1 MKYLGWFSCGVT
13 SAVACKLAIEKFGD
27 DVELWYIET
36 GAAHP
41 DNIRFIKDCEKWYGR
56 KIQTARNE
64 KYASPLDVASKQIFN
79 TPYGAPCTYE
89 LKKKVRQKIQNAY
102 ANFTHVFGFEYTPKE
117 INRAK
122 RWSEQNTKNVVF
134 PLIENK
140 LNKNDC
146 LRILQKQKID
156 VPKMYTLGYH
166 NNNCIGCFKGGA
178 GYWNKIRKD
187 FPVVFQK
194 TAEMERARKSTCLK
208 FNGKPLYLDE
218 LAPTAG
224 RHKDLLLPE
233 CGLFCELERV

>member
-1 MKYLGWFSCGVT
+1 M
-13 SAVACKLAIEKFGD
+13 
-27 DVELWYIET
+27 
-36 GAAHP
+36 
-41 DNIRFIKDCEKWYGR
+41 
-56 KIQTARNE
+56 
-64 KYASPLDVASKQIFN
+64 
-79 TPYGAPCTYE
+79 
-89 LKKKVRQKIQNAY
+89 RQKIQNTY

-194 TAEMERARKSTCLK
+194 TAEIERARKSTCLK

-218 LAPTAG
+218 LSPTAG

-233 CGLFCELERV
+233 CGLFCELEWV